1 MAERANVPTA
11 VKSFLNISLPPVTR
25 KSVLKNKDFWD
36 WREGKPKNR
45 EMQPCSTER
54 RRADDQTVMVTEQ
67 IRDVDER
74 HPVAGVLGIFQDIT
88 ERKGAS
94 RRG

>member
-1 MAERANVPTA
+1 
-11 VKSFLNISLPPVTR
+11 
-25 KSVLKNKDFWD
+25 
-36 WREGKPKNR
+36 
-45 EMQPCSTER
+45 
-54 RRADDQTVMVTEQ
+54 MVTEQ